1 MKGLIKWLV
10 FLFILIKMKDYIY
23 LCRYLEG
30 DVYFLFRNDR

>member
-1 MKGLIKWLV
+1 MISFFIYIK
-10 FLFILIKMKDYIY
+10 KMKDYIY

>member
-1 MKGLIKWLV
+1 MISFIYIK
-10 FLFILIKMKDYIY
+10 KMKDYIY